1 MRLWTNLDQ
10 QEQVDLINTITKDED
25 KAKEFWKMLNFDKRC
40 LMVEQ
45 LDLGALRQLFMMSDL
60 ENRTQMITMCN
71 ENTRTLLE
79 GRLSEKDKR
88 ELFFY
93 KHFNKREKTEGT
105 SESFIDDMLDHHY
118 EKHNQVVPFD
128 RIEEGYV

>member
-1 MRLWTNLDQ
+1 M
-10 QEQVDLINTITKDED
+10 INTITKDED
-25 KAKEFWKMLNFDKRC
+25 KAKEFWKMLNFEKRC

-45 LDLGALRQLFMMSDL
+45 LELSALRQLFTMSDL

-71 ENTRTLLE
+71 EDTRTLLE
-79 GRLSEKDKR
+79 GRLSERDKR

-105 SESFIDDMLDHHY
+105 SESFIDDMLTHHY

-128 RIEEGYV
+128 RIEEGHV